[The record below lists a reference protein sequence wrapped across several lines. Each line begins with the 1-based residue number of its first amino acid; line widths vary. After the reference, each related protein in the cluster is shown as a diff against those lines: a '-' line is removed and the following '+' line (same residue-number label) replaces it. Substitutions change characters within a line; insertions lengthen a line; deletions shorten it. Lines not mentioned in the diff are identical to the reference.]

1 MAAVLPPGW
10 GGDGMLAMTT
20 VWLAL
25 RADVRR
31 RWPALLSLAVLLG
44 LIGGVVLTAAAGAR
58 RTDTAYPRLLTWA
71 NATQADIIP
80 EDNGIPADYG
90 NTPDYFAALARQPHI
105 AAMTTVGLYS
115 AVVSRSDQTN
125 VNVMSSPDGATGVTI
140 DRVKILAGR
149 LYDPKAPGQ
158 AMVDQQ
164 LASIEHLTPG
174 GTLRL
179 YAVPSAPSG
188 APEYNKAATL
198 TYRVTAIVAF
208 DDEIVPMGTNNALPT
223 ALVSWPFATPLV
235 ASSLASGYEAAV
247 GLAPGASLPAFS
259 RAAEKLAERYPDS
272 SGNII
277 TINLSDQVGAT
288 ERAIRP
294 EAIALAVFA
303 GLAGLI
309 ALAVIGQLLSR
320 QLALDATEFPILRA
334 LGVRRP
340 TLVALS
346 LARLGMVT
354 VTGAI
359 VAIAIAIAASPLM
372 PIGPARLAEPHPGV
386 ELNLAILGAG
396 FAAIALLPLAV
407 LVPPAWRAARQAG
420 GTLGVAE
427 PTDRQS
433 RPSRL
438 AAVLTRAGSVTGGA
452 GVGMAFE
459 PGHGRT
465 AVPVRSALAGSVIAV
480 AALAAAAVFGASLV
494 GLVGTPHDYGQNWVQ
509 EVDFNFGSA
518 PGAGAIQMAKAI
530 PSISGYAAG
539 DYGQLTIDG
548 VIVPAIGLDQVRGSG
563 YLTLLAGRAPA
574 APDEI
579 AVGEQTLRAIGAHLG
594 QTVPVTVN
602 QVSTGGPGIA
612 HAMRIVGI
620 AVLPAFSRG
629 GFSPTGLGTGAVLP
643 ASVLYS
649 AIAAQSQT
657 ATLGCVK
664 GQSCYNFFLLRYR
677 PGANLAAAAAKI
689 TSVLRASGCPV
700 GSCIVPTVADQRPG
714 DIKNYA
720 SIRDTPLALA
730 VVLAVLAV
738 GTLAHVLLTGVRRRR
753 RDLALLKTLGFTRRQ
768 VLGTVAWEASAFAAA
783 ALLVGLP
790 VGVVAGRWAWAVF
803 ANAAGVSTAA
813 TVPLATV
820 LLAIPATLL
829 AANLIAAGPGWEAA
843 RLRPALVLRT
853 E

>member
-10 GGDGMLAMTT
+10 GGDGMLVMTT

-31 RWPALLSLAVLLG
+31 RWPALLSLALLLG

-71 NATQADIIP
+71 NASQVDIVP
-80 EDNGIPADYG
+80 E
-90 NTPDYFAALARQPHI
+90 NTGFTGYYRALDRLPHV
-105 AAMTTVGLYS
+105 AAMTTVSIYNVVLSPRNPGL
-115 AVVSRSDQTN
+115 
-125 VNVMSSPDGATGVTI
+125 VNLMSSPDGAMGVSV

-149 LYDPKAPGQ
+149 LYDPRAPGQ
-158 AMVDQQ
+158 AMVDQR
-164 LASIEHLTPG
+164 LASTEHLTPG
-174 GTLRL
+174 STLRL
-179 YAVPSAPSG
+179 YGVPSAPSG
-188 APEYNKAATL
+188 VPEYNKAVTL
-198 TYRVTAIVAF
+198 TFRVTGIVVF
-208 DDEIVPMGTNNALPT
+208 DDEIVPTGSNNTLPT
-223 ALVSWPFATPLV
+223 ALVSSPFTATTAAANLS
-235 ASSLASGYEAAV
+235 AGDEAAV
-247 GLAPGASLPAFS
+247 RLQPGASQTAFTS
-259 RAAEKLAERYPDS
+259 AAETLARRYA
-272 SGNII
+272 GTGRNII
-277 TINLSDQVGAT
+277 TLPLSDQVNAT

-294 EAIALAVFA
+294 EAVALAVFA
-303 GLAGLI
+303 GLTGLI

-320 QLALDATEFPILRA
+320 QLALDAAEFPVLRA
-334 LGVRRP
+334 LGVNRA
-340 TLVALS
+340 TLVTLS
-346 LARLGMVT
+346 LARLGIVT

-359 VAIAIAIAASPLM
+359 VAVAIAIATSPLM

-386 ELNLAILGAG
+386 EVNLAILGAG

-407 LVPPAWRAARQAG
+407 LLPPAWRAARQAQG
-420 GTLGVAE
+420 PLGMAE
-427 PTDRQS
+427 PTPRQS

-438 AAVLTRAGSVTGGA
+438 AAALTHAGSVTGGA
-452 GVGMAFE
+452 GVAMAFE

-480 AALAAAAVFGASLV
+480 AALAAAAVFGASLI
-494 GLVGTPHDYGQNWVQ
+494 GLVSTQHDYGQNWVQ
-509 EVDFNFGSA
+509 EVDFNFGTAS
-518 PGAGAIQMAKAI
+518 PTQGTQMAHAI
-530 PSISGYAAG
+530 TAIDGYAAG
-539 DYGQLTIDG
+539 NYGQLTIDG
-548 VIVPAIGLDQVRGSG
+548 KIVPAIGLDQVRGGG
-563 YLTLLAGRAPA
+563 YLTLLAGRAPT

-579 AVGEQTLRAIGAHLG
+579 AVGAQTLRAIGARLG
-594 QTVPVTVN
+594 QTVTVTVN
-602 QVSTGGPGIA
+602 QDITGPGPA
-612 HAMRIVGI
+612 RRMRVVGV

-629 GFSPTGLGTGAVLP
+629 SFTPTGLGTGAALP
-643 ASVLYS
+643 AIALS
-649 AIAAQSQT
+649 AGTREGTTDSPCRPGG
-657 ATLGCVK
+657 L
-664 GQSCYNFFLLRYR
+664 CYNFFLLRYK
-677 PGANLAAAAAKI
+677 PGTDLAAEAAMI
-689 TSVLRASGCPV
+689 TKVLTSNGCPV
-700 GSCIVPTVADQRPG
+700 GSCIVPAVADQRPG

-768 VLGTVAWEASAFAAA
+768 VLGTVAWEASALAAV

-790 VGVVAGRWAWAVF
+790 LGVVAGHWAWAVF
-803 ANAAGVSTAA
+803 ASAAGVSTAA

-829 AANLIAAGPGWEAA
+829 AANVIAAAPGWEAA

>member
-1 MAAVLPPGW
+1 
-10 GGDGMLAMTT
+10 MTT

-31 RWPALLSLAVLLG
+31 RWPALLSLALLLG

-71 NATQADIIP
+71 NATQTDIVP
-80 EDNGIPADYG
+80 EGNGIPA
-90 NTPDYFAALARQPHI
+90 DYFAALARQPHI
-105 AAMTTVGLYS
+105 AAMTTAGIYGTVL
-115 AVVSRSDQTN
+115 SRGNQTN
-125 VNVMSSPDGATGVTI
+125 VTVMSSPDGAMGVTV

-164 LASIEHLTPG
+164 LASLEHLTPG

-179 YAVPSAPSG
+179 YGVPSAPSG
-188 APEYNKAATL
+188 APEYNKAVTL

-208 DDEIVPMGTNNALPT
+208 DDEIVPTGTNTAGPT
-223 ALVSWPFATPLV
+223 ALVSWPFAAPPV
-235 ASSLASGYEAAV
+235 AAGLADGYEAAV
-247 GLAPGASLPAFS
+247 RLAPGASQAAFS
-259 RAAEKLAERYPDS
+259 SAAEKLAKRYPDTT
-272 SGNII
+272 GNII
-277 TINLSDQVGAT
+277 TINLSDQVNAT

-294 EAIALAVFA
+294 EAVALAVFA

-320 QLALDATEFPILRA
+320 QLALDAAEFPILRA
-334 LGVRRP
+334 LGVNRAA
-340 TLVALS
+340 LVTLS
-346 LARLGMVT
+346 LARLGIVT

-359 VAIAIAIAASPLM
+359 VAVAVAIAASPLM

-386 ELNLAILGAG
+386 EVNLAILGAG

-407 LVPPAWRAARQAG
+407 LTPPAWRAARQAQG
-420 GTLGVAE
+420 PLGVAE
-427 PTDRQS
+427 PTVRQS

-438 AAVLTRAGSVTGGA
+438 AAALTHAGSVTGGA
-452 GVGMAFE
+452 GVAMAFE

-494 GLVGTPHDYGQNWVQ
+494 GLVSTPHDYGQNWVQ

-518 PGAGAIQMAKAI
+518 TGAQAGQMAQAI
-530 PSISGYAAG
+530 PSISGYAGG

-548 VIVPAIGLDQVRGSG
+548 AIVPAIGLDQVRGSG

-579 AVGEQTLRAIGAHLG
+579 ALGEETLRAIGARLG
-594 QTVPVTVN
+594 QTVQVTVN
-602 QVSTGGPGIA
+602 QVSTGGPGIT
-612 HAMRIVGI
+612 HSMRVVGV

-629 GFSPTGLGTGAVLP
+629 SFSPTGLGTGAVVPQRRVVGDRAGDRLRGRRHLLQLLP
-643 ASVLYS
+643 AQVPAGRQSGRRGRQDHRGPPGQRLPGRLLHHR
-649 AIAAQSQT
+649 ARRRPAARRHQE
-657 ATLGCVK
+657 
-664 GQSCYNFFLLRYR
+664 LRQHQGHPARPRRGARGARRRYAGPRAAHRRAPPPPR
-677 PGANLAAAAAKI
+677 PGAAEDPRLHQAAGARHGR
-689 TSVLRASGCPV
+689 LG
-700 GSCIVPTVADQRPG
+700 GQR
-714 DIKNYA
+714 
-720 SIRDTPLALA
+720 L
-730 VVLAVLAV
+730 
-738 GTLAHVLLTGVRRRR
+738 RRRR
-753 RDLALLKTLGFTRRQ
+753 AARR
-768 VLGTVAWEASAFAAA
+768 A
-783 ALLVGLP
+783 
-790 VGVVAGRWAWAVF
+790 AGRRHRRPLGLGRLRQRRRRLHSGHR
-803 ANAAGVSTAA
+803 AARHRAA
-813 TVPLATV
+813 RHPRH
-820 LLAIPATLL
+820 PAGRQPHRR
-829 AANLIAAGPGWEAA
+829 GPGWEAA

>member
-1 MAAVLPPGW
+1 MA
-10 GGDGMLAMTT
+10 T

-71 NATQADIIP
+71 NATQTDIIP
-80 EDNGIPADYG
+80 EGNAIPA
-90 NTPDYFAALARQPHI
+90 DYFAALARQPHI
-105 AAMTTVGLYS
+105 AAMTTAGLYS

-125 VNVMSSPDGATGVTI
+125 VTVMSSPDGAMGVGV
-140 DRVKILAGR
+140 DRVKILAGK
-149 LYDPKAPGQ
+149 LYDPKASGQ

-164 LASIEHLTPG
+164 LASREHLTPG
-174 GTLRL
+174 GTLWL

-188 APEYNKAATL
+188 APEYNKAVTL
-198 TYRVTAIVAF
+198 AYRVTAIVAF
-208 DDEIVPMGTNNALPT
+208 DDAIVPTGTNNAAPT
-223 ALVSWPFATPLV
+223 TLVSWPFATPAV
-235 ASSLASGYEAAV
+235 AASLNDGYEAAV
-247 GLAPGASLPAFS
+247 RLAPGASQAAFS
-259 RAAEKLAERYPDS
+259 SAAEKLAKHYPDTT
-272 SGNII
+272 GNII
-277 TINLSDQVGAT
+277 TVNLSDQASAT

-294 EAIALAVFA
+294 EAIALGIFA

-320 QLALDATEFPILRA
+320 QLALDAAEFPILRA
-334 LGVRRP
+334 LGVRRAA
-340 TLVALS
+340 LVSLS
-346 LARLGMVT
+346 LVRLGIVT

-359 VAIAIAIAASPLM
+359 VAAAVAVAASPLM

-386 ELNLAILGAG
+386 EVNLAVLGAG

-407 LVPPAWRAARQAG
+407 LVPPAWRAARQTG

-438 AAVLTRAGSVTGGA
+438 AAALTHAGSLTGGA
-452 GVGMAFE
+452 GVAMAFQ

-494 GLVGTPHDYGQNWVQ
+494 GLVSTPHDYGQNWVQ
-509 EVDFNFGSA
+509 EVDFNFGTASPA
-518 PGAGAIQMAKAI
+518 QATQMARTIKALD
-530 PSISGYAAG
+530 GYAAG
-539 DYGQLTIDG
+539 NYGQLTIDG
-548 VIVPAIGLDQVRGSG
+548 KIVPAIGLDQVRGGG

-579 AVGEQTLRAIGAHLG
+579 AVGAQTLRAIGARLG
-594 QTVPVTVN
+594 QTITVIVN
-602 QVSTGGPGIA
+602 QGSTGGPSPA
-612 HAMRIVGI
+612 HRMRVVGVG
-620 AVLPAFSRG
+620 VLPAFSRG
-629 GFSPTGLGTGAVLP
+629 SFAPTGLGTGAVVP
-643 ASVLYS
+643 ASVLS
-649 AIAAQSQT
+649 GGAREST
-657 ATLGCVK
+657 TDSPCRPGGL
-664 GQSCYNFFLLRYR
+664 CYNFFLLRYK
-677 PGANLAAAAAKI
+677 PGTDLAAEAAVI
-689 TSVLRASGCPV
+689 TKVLTSGGCPV
-700 GSCIVPTVADQRPG
+700 GSCIIPAVADQRPG
-714 DIKNYA
+714 DIRNYA

-730 VVLAVLAV
+730 VVLTVLAI

-768 VLGTVAWEASAFAAA
+768 VLGTVAWEASAFAAV

-790 VGVVAGRWAWAVF
+790 LGIIAGRWAWAIF
-803 ANAAGVSTAA
+803 ASAAGVSTAA

-829 AANLIAAGPGWEAA
+829 AANLIAAAPGWEAA

>member
-10 GGDGMLAMTT
+10 CRDGMLAMTT
-20 VWLAL
+20 VWFAL

-31 RWPALLSLAVLLG
+31 RWPALLSLALLLG

-71 NATQADIIP
+71 NATQTDIIP
-80 EDNGIPADYG
+80 DGNGIPA
-90 NTPDYFAALARQPHI
+90 DYFAALARQPHI
-105 AAMTTVGLYS
+105 AAMTTAGVYGT
-115 AVVSRSDQTN
+115 VVSRGNQAN
-125 VNVMSSPDGATGVTI
+125 VTVMSSPDGAMGVTV
-140 DRVKILAGR
+140 DRVKILTGR

-164 LASIEHLTPG
+164 LASLEHLTPG

-179 YAVPSAPSG
+179 YGVPSAPSG
-188 APEYNKAATL
+188 APEYNKAVTL

-208 DDEIVPMGTNNALPT
+208 DDGIVPTGTNTAGPT
-223 ALVSWPFATPLV
+223 ALVSWPFAAPPV
-235 ASSLASGYEAAV
+235 AAGLADGYEAAV
-247 GLAPGASLPAFS
+247 RLTPGASQAAFS
-259 RAAEKLAERYPDS
+259 SAAEKLAKRYQDTT
-272 SGNII
+272 GNVV

-294 EAIALAVFA
+294 EAVALAVFA

-320 QLALDATEFPILRA
+320 QLALDAAEFPILRA
-334 LGVRRP
+334 LGVNRAA
-340 TLVALS
+340 LVTLS
-346 LARLGMVT
+346 LARLGIVT

-359 VAIAIAIAASPLM
+359 VALAVAIAASPLM

-386 ELNLAILGAG
+386 EVNLAILGAG

-407 LVPPAWRAARQAG
+407 LTPPAWRAAHQAQG
-420 GTLGVAE
+420 PLGVAE
-427 PTDRQS
+427 PIARQS

-438 AAVLTRAGSVTGGA
+438 AAALTRAGSVTGGA
-452 GVGMAFE
+452 GVAMAFE

-480 AALAAAAVFGASLV
+480 AALAAAVVFGASLI
-494 GLVGTPHDYGQNWVQ
+494 GLVSTPHDYGQNWVQ

-518 PGAGAIQMAKAI
+518 TGAQAGQMAQAI
-530 PSISGYAAG
+530 PSISGYAGG
-539 DYGQLTIDG
+539 DYGQLTMDG
-548 VIVPAIGLDQVRGSG
+548 VIVPAIGIDQVRGSG

-579 AVGEQTLRAIGAHLG
+579 ALGEETLRAIGARLG
-594 QTVPVTVN
+594 QTVQVTVN

-612 HAMRIVGI
+612 HSMRVVGV

-629 GFSPTGLGTGAVLP
+629 SFSPTGLGTGAVVS
-643 ASVLYS
+643 ASVLSETDPS
-649 AIAAQSQT
+649 A
-657 ATLGCVK
+657 GCA
-664 GQSCYNFFLLRYR
+664 GPLCYNFLLLRYR
-677 PGANLAAAAAKI
+677 PGADLAAAAAKI
-689 TSVLRASGCPV
+689 TGVLTASGCPV
-700 GSCIVPTVADQRPG
+700 GSCIIAPVADQRPG

-768 VLGTVAWEASAFAAA
+768 VLGTVAWEASAFAVV

-790 VGVVAGRWAWAVF
+790 LGVIAGRWAWAVF
-803 ANAAGVSTAA
+803 AGAAGVSTAA

-829 AANLIAAGPGWEAA
+829 AANLIAAAPGWEAA

>member
-31 RWPALLSLAVLLG
+31 RWPALLSLALLLG

-71 NATQADIIP
+71 NASQVDIAP
-80 EDNGIPADYG
+80 E
-90 NTPDYFAALARQPHI
+90 NTGFTGYYTALGRLPHV
-105 AAMTTVGLYS
+105 AAMTTVSIYN
-115 AVVSRSDQTN
+115 VVLSPRN
-125 VNVMSSPDGATGVTI
+125 PGMVNLMSSPDGAMGVSV

-149 LYDPKAPGQ
+149 VYDPKAPGQ

-164 LASIEHLTPG
+164 LASAEHLAPG
-174 GTLRL
+174 STLSL
-179 YAVPSAPSG
+179 YGVPSAPSG
-188 APEYNKAATL
+188 PPEYSKAVTL
-198 TYRVTAIVAF
+198 TFRVTGIVVF
-208 DDEIVPMGTNNALPT
+208 DNEIVPTGSNNTLPT
-223 ALVSWPFATPLV
+223 VLVSSPFTATTAAANLS
-235 ASSLASGYEAAV
+235 AGGEAAV
-247 GLAPGASLPAFS
+247 QLQPGASQTAFTS
-259 RAAEKLAERYPDS
+259 AAQTLAKRYAGTSTHPGTGGS
-272 SGNII
+272 II
-277 TINLSDQVGAT
+277 TLPLSDQINAT

-294 EAIALAVFA
+294 EAVALAVFA

-320 QLALDATEFPILRA
+320 QLALDAAEFPVLRA
-334 LGVRRP
+334 LGVQRA
-340 TLVALS
+340 TLVTLS
-346 LARLGMVT
+346 LARLGIVT

-372 PIGPARLAEPHPGV
+372 PIGPARLAEPHPGMEV
-386 ELNLAILGAG
+386 NLAILGAG
-396 FAAIALLPLAV
+396 FAVIALLPLAV
-407 LVPPAWRAARQAG
+407 LLPPAWRAARQAQG
-420 GTLGVAE
+420 PLGVAE
-427 PTDRQS
+427 PTPRQS

-438 AAVLTRAGSVTGGA
+438 AAALTHAGSVTGGT
-452 GVGMAFE
+452 GVAMAFE

-480 AALAAAAVFGASLV
+480 AALAAAAVFGASLI
-494 GLVGTPHDYGQNWVQ
+494 GLVSTQHDYGQNWVQ
-509 EVDFNFGSA
+509 EVDFNFGTVSPTQGTQLA
-518 PGAGAIQMAKAI
+518 HAITALD
-530 PSISGYAAG
+530 GYAAG
-539 DYGQLTIDG
+539 NYGQLTIDG
-548 VIVPAIGLDQVRGSG
+548 KIVPAIGLDQVRGSG
-563 YLTLLAGRAPA
+563 YLTLLAGRAPT

-579 AVGEQTLRAIGAHLG
+579 AVGAQTLRAIGARLG
-594 QTVPVTVN
+594 QTVTVTVN
-602 QVSTGGPGIA
+602 QDITGGPGPA
-612 HAMRIVGI
+612 HRMRVVGV

-629 GFSPTGLGTGAVLP
+629 GFTPTGLGTGAALP
-643 ASVLYS
+643 AIVLS
-649 AIAAQSQT
+649 AGTREGTTDSPCSPGR
-657 ATLGCVK
+657 L
-664 GQSCYNFFLLRYR
+664 CYNFFLLRYK
-677 PGANLAAAAAKI
+677 PGTDLAAEAARI
-689 TSVLRASGCPV
+689 TKVLTSNGCPV
-700 GSCIVPTVADQRPG
+700 GSCIVPAVADQRPG

-730 VVLAVLAV
+730 VVLAALAI

-768 VLGTVAWEASAFAAA
+768 VLGTVAWEASAFAAV

-790 VGVVAGRWAWAVF
+790 VGVIAGRWAWAVF

-829 AANLIAAGPGWEAA
+829 AANLIAAAPGWEAA
-843 RLRPALVLRT
+843 RLRPAIVLRT

>member
-1 MAAVLPPGW
+1 
-10 GGDGMLAMTT
+10 MTT
-20 VWLAL
+20 VWFAL

-31 RWPALLSLAVLLG
+31 RWPALLSLALLLG
-44 LIGGVVLTAAAGAR
+44 LIGGVVLTAAVGAR

-71 NATQADIIP
+71 NATQTDILP
-80 EDNGIPADYG
+80 EGNGIPA
-90 NTPDYFAALARQPHI
+90 DYFAALARQPHI
-105 AAMTTVGLYS
+105 AAMTTAGVYGTVL
-115 AVVSRSDQTN
+115 SRGNQTN
-125 VNVMSSPDGATGVTI
+125 VAVMSSPDGAMGVTV

-149 LYDPKAPGQ
+149 LYDPKASRQ

-164 LASIEHLTPG
+164 LASLEHLAPG

-179 YAVPSAPSG
+179 YGVPSAPSG
-188 APEYNKAATL
+188 AAEYNKAVTL

-208 DDEIVPMGTNNALPT
+208 DDEIVPTGTNTAGPT
-223 ALVSWPFATPLV
+223 ALVSWPHAAPPV
-235 ASSLASGYEAAV
+235 AANLADGYEAAV
-247 GLAPGASLPAFS
+247 RLAPGASLPAFTS
-259 RAAEKLAERYPDS
+259 AAEKLAKRYPDTT
-272 SGNII
+272 GNII
-277 TINLSDQVGAT
+277 TINLSDQVNAT

-294 EAIALAVFA
+294 EAVALAVFA

-320 QLALDATEFPILRA
+320 QLALDAAEFPILRA
-334 LGVRRP
+334 LGVNRAA
-340 TLVALS
+340 LVTLS
-346 LARLGMVT
+346 LARLGIVT

-359 VAIAIAIAASPLM
+359 IALAVAIAASPLM

-386 ELNLAILGAG
+386 EVNLAILGAG

-407 LVPPAWRAARQAG
+407 LTPPAWRAARQAQG
-420 GTLGVAE
+420 PLGVAE
-427 PTDRQS
+427 PIARQS

-438 AAVLTRAGSVTGGA
+438 AAALTHAGSVTGGA
-452 GVGMAFE
+452 GVAMAFE

-518 PGAGAIQMAKAI
+518 TGAQAGQMAQAI
-530 PSISGYAAG
+530 PSISGYAGG

-579 AVGEQTLRAIGAHLG
+579 ALGEQTLRAIGARLG
-594 QTVPVTVN
+594 QTVQVTVN
-602 QVSTGGPGIA
+602 QVTTGGPGIE
-612 HAMRIVGI
+612 HPMRIVGI

-629 GFSPTGLGTGAVLP
+629 SFSPTGLGTGAVLP

-649 AIAAQSQT
+649 AVEAQSQA
-657 ATLGCVK
+657 ATLGCAK
-664 GQSCYNFFLLRYR
+664 GEPCYNFFLLRYR

-689 TSVLRASGCPV
+689 TGVLQASGCPV
-700 GSCIVPTVADQRPG
+700 GSCIVPAVADQRPG

-768 VLGTVAWEASAFAAA
+768 VLGTVAWEASAFAAV
-783 ALLVGLP
+783 ALLIGLP
-790 VGVVAGRWAWAVF
+790 LGVIAGRWAWAVF
-803 ANAAGVSTAA
+803 ASAAGVSTAA

-829 AANLIAAGPGWEAA
+829 AANLIAAAPGWEAA